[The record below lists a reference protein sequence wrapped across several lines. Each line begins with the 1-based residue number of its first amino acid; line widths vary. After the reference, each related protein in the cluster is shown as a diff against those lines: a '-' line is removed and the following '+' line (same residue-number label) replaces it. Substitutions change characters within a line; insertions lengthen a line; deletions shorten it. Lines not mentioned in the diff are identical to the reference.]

1 MCTLSKCYNETV
13 WHVGY
18 CSKDSI
24 ETVGGE
30 IINVS
35 CTAGLL
41 GSCNHVTGLLFRI
54 EAAILSGHTH
64 QTCTSQLSQW
74 NIPSHKKQIEP
85 GELASFISEK
95 ETYMKKQFS

>member
-1 MCTLSKCYNETV
+1 MRQYDVCAIIR
-13 WHVGY
+13 
-18 CSKDSI
+18 KDCI
-24 ETVGGE
+24 ETVGGK
-30 IINVS
+30 IMNAYCT

-41 GSCNHVTGLLFRI
+41 GSCNHVADLLFRI
-54 EAAILSGHTH
+54 EAAVLLGHTH